1 MRNLFVVL
9 LLAACESTPPPIV
22 LSGPAA
28 KVTLTPSPLRLQI
41 DDLSGKT
48 LLASAAGHLV
58 SSTVDRPSYL
68 PQVTPGWDGYVA
80 NEDPWTYAHTKSV
93 LARDAQHATL
103 ALVDGDRELTLDVAT
118 TDTGVTISTTQTAGD
133 ANEISIGFSMPTDE
147 HFFGLGER
155 FASIDH
161 RGLALYAWAEEGG
174 IGGGESAA
182 TGATD
187 GYPMPNGPSMTYF
200 PVPYHWSTS
209 GYAMHANTT
218 RRTVMHMGDEAP
230 DAWRVSV
237 NGTSLPLVV
246 YTTDD
251 PLVALD
257 EFTAATGRPV
267 VPSDWMWGPW
277 RRIDRGAMVDGT
289 DEYKLMR
296 DRKIPIT
303 TIEDALHFLPHLS
316 FLGETDQVAAWT
328 ASVHA
333 AGYKVLAYNNPYVS
347 QSDENAAQDAA
358 FGNAHHYFEQSPDGT
373 PASVYFISGKLQTV
387 STIDL
392 TNPDAVYWFQTLL
405 QRTLDFGYDGW
416 MHDFGEYV
424 KRDSH
429 LHDGRLGDE
438 VHNDFPR
445 MSAKAAWELLDKKRP
460 GDFAF
465 HVRSG
470 YTGSQAFTPMVWGG
484 DAEATFDETQGLP
497 SVLRGGVNLGMS
509 GVPYWGSDMTGF
521 KCLTDAP
528 NDKEIFFRW
537 VEFGAVSP
545 VMREENA
552 CSNPVKTK
560 TKWSLWNDDDTQT
573 MYRAMASLHTRLAP
587 YLRSLALVAHQKG
600 TPIMIHPVLLF
611 PHEPDAW
618 AVQDSY
624 FFGPSLYAAP
634 VVRRGVTSR
643 TVWLPPGQY
652 LEWTDGS
659 VHTGPGNVTVPAPL
673 DRLPLFL
680 VADRLVPMLD
690 PAVQSLVAST
700 DSTVT
705 EQTVSDR
712 LDVIG
717 ALSATGTATFTLA
730 DGTVLTATSGGAGDD
745 STTAAAS
752 VDALA
757 TCDSCSLVDMFG
769 QAVRVRA
776 TSPLAT
782 TSSLL
787 IHGLT
792 LTAKGPSVRRIRW
805 DIRLLP

>member
-1 MRNLFVVL
+1 MRLLPVVL
-9 LLAACESTPPPIV
+9 LLAACETTAPPIV
-22 LSGPAA
+22 LSGKAC
-28 KVTLTPSPLRLQI
+28 KVTLTPTPLRLQVE
-41 DDLSGKT
+41 DLSGRT
-48 LLASAAGHLV
+48 LLASDAGRLV
-58 SSTVDRPSYL
+58 SSTVDHPGDL

-80 NEDPWTYAHTKSV
+80 NEAPWTYAHTKGV
-93 LARDAQHATL
+93 LASDAGHAAL
-103 ALVDGDRELTLDVAT
+103 ALVDGARELTLDVAT
-118 TDTGVTISTTQTAGD
+118 TDTGFTVSTTQTAGD
-133 ANEISIGFSMPTDE
+133 ANEVSLGFSMPTDE

-155 FASIDH
+155 YASVDH

-174 IGGGESAA
+174 VGGGESA
-182 TGATD
+182 GASD

-218 RRTVMHMGDEAP
+218 RRTVMHMGDEQP

-251 PLVALD
+251 PLAALD
-257 EFTAATGRPV
+257 HFTADTGRPV
-267 VPSDWMWGPW
+267 VPSDWMWGNW
-277 RRIDRGAMVDGT
+277 RRIDRGALVDGT
-289 DEYKLMR
+289 DEYRLMR

-316 FLGETDQVAAWT
+316 FLGQTEAVSAWT
-328 ASVHA
+328 TAVHA
-333 AGYKVLAYNNPYVS
+333 AGYKVLAYDNPYVS

-358 FGNAHHYFEQSPDGT
+358 FGNAHHFFEEAPDGS
-373 PASVYFISGKLQTV
+373 PASVFFISGKLQTV

-392 TNPDAVYWFQTLL
+392 TNPDAVFWFQTLL

-445 MSAKAAWELLDKKRP
+445 MSAKAAWELLDEKRP
-460 GDFAF
+460 GDFVF

-509 GVPYWGSDMTGF
+509 GVPYWGSDIAGF
-521 KCLTDAP
+521 KCLTNDP
-528 NDKEIFFRW
+528 NDKEVYFRW

-545 VMREENA
+545 VMRDEDA

-560 TKWSLWNDDDTQT
+560 VKWKLWNDDETQAL
-573 MYRAMASLHTRLAP
+573 YRAMASLHTRLAP
-587 YLRSLALVAHQKG
+587 YLRSLALVAHEKG

-611 PHEPDAW
+611 PHEPEAW

-634 VVRRGVTSR
+634 VVRRGITSR
-643 TVWLPPGQY
+643 TVWLPPGRY
-652 LEWTDGS
+652 LEWTEGS
-659 VHTGPGNVTVPAPL
+659 VHAGPGTVTVPAPL
-673 DRLPLFL
+673 ARLPMFL

-690 PAVQSLVAST
+690 AGVQSLVASA
-700 DSTVT
+700 DATVT

-717 ALSATGTATFTLA
+717 AVSPTGTARFTLA
-730 DGTVLTATSGGAGDD
+730 DGTVLSATSGAAGAPNTTATSSA
-745 STTAAAS
+745 
-752 VDALA
+752 DALA
-757 TCDSCSLVDMFG
+757 TCDACSLVDTFG
-769 QAVRVRA
+769 QVVRVRA
-776 TSPLAT
+776 TSAIAP
-782 TSSLL
+782 TSTLVV
-787 IHGLT
+787 HGLT
-792 LTAKGPSVRRIRW
+792 LTATGPSARRIRW